1 MTPHD
6 LDLDPASRRALEF
19 DELLEWVASLASTE
33 PGAERVRSA
42 AVRAEH
48 DDVERELDAVEE
60 ARGFLASDGRLI
72 PAGLPDAGSALEG
85 LGIAGVRLDPKL
97 LRDLAAASSVAAEL
111 RARLSHLDPSRFP
124 HLTSIGSD
132 FPDLSRESRDVLE
145 GTDPEGRILDEA
157 SPELAGIRRSKR
169 RLSERLERML
179 QGMLRDPDTRPVIQD
194 DFITQRNGRFVIPVR
209 TDAHRRIRGIVHAS
223 SSSGATR
230 FVEPMESVELN
241 NDLIRLAEQEL
252 EEQQRILAV
261 WSESFRVRMPEVR
274 QALHTLARLDE
285 IQARGLFADSIGAVR
300 PTLAV
305 DGVLRLHEARHP
317 LLDRHL
323 REVGTRAVPLTLELD
338 PPDQVLVVSGPNT
351 GGKTVAL
358 KTIGLLTLMAQS
370 GIPVPAVTAELP
382 MFRQVRA
389 DIGDHQSIE
398 ADLSTFSAHIG
409 SLVENLESIRSPSL
423 FLFDEIGTGTEPSEG
438 GALAQSVLER
448 LLSGGITTVATTHL
462 GSLKAW
468 AFTEE
473 RASCAAMDFD
483 TETFLPSYRIVM
495 GAAGASAGLDIASR
509 LGLDASIVERAREL
523 MGPDTRRTEGYLGRL
538 RQLMGELEQ
547 EREDLR
553 QERTNWDEHR
563 AALES
568 RMASERQREARR
580 GSEALDRILRE
591 FRELSRKEIQAV
603 REKRERSRLE
613 RDLARSRGR
622 MDLRRREYLEE
633 VDPEGGGD
641 DPLTWPRPVDLTKG
655 TKVHVT
661 SLGKTGVVLN
671 VEGDHADIRL
681 GEMTFKVSREQLRVP
696 PPSTGASER
705 PDPPPRKRR
714 PAAPTADMGSAS
726 RQELKLIGERADEA
740 LHKLDRCL
748 DQAVLAGYDEVRIVH
763 GHGTGRL
770 RAAVRKFLEGHPQVA
785 SHRSGDPSEG
795 GQGATIAVLR

>member
-1 MTPHD
+1 MTPRD
-6 LDLDPASRRALEF
+6 LDLDPASRRALEY

-33 PGAERVRSA
+33 PGAERVRSSA
-42 AVRAEH
+42 IHAEH
-48 DDVERELDAVEE
+48 DDVARELDLVEE
-60 ARGFLASDGRLI
+60 VRGFLASDGRLI

-97 LRDLAAASSVAAEL
+97 LRDLASSSSVAAEL
-111 RARLSHLDPSRFP
+111 RARLSHLDPSRSP

-132 FPDLSRESRDVLE
+132 FPDLSRESREVLE

-157 SPELAGIRRSKR
+157 SSELAGIRRSKR
-169 RLSERLERML
+169 RLSDRLERML

-241 NDLIRLAEQEL
+241 NDLIRLAEEEL

-261 WSESFRVRMPEVR
+261 WSESFRIRMPEVR
-274 QALHTLARLDE
+274 LALHTLARLDE

-300 PTLAV
+300 PKLAI
-305 DGVLRLHEARHP
+305 DGVLRLGEASHP

-323 REVGTRAVPLTLELD
+323 RELGTRAVPLTLELD

-370 GIPVPAVTAELP
+370 GIPVPAVTVELP

-409 SLVENLESIRSPSL
+409 SLVENLGAIRSPSL

-438 GALAQSVLER
+438 GALAQSILER

-483 TETFLPSYRIVM
+483 TETFRPSYRIVM

-509 LGLDASIVERAREL
+509 LGLDASIVDRAREL
-523 MGPDTRRTEGYLGRL
+523 MGPDTRRTEDYLGRL
-538 RQLMGELEQ
+538 RQLMGDLEQ

-553 QERTNWDEHR
+553 QERTSWDEQR

-568 RMASERQREARR
+568 RLATEREREARR
-580 GSEALDRILRE
+580 GSEALDRIVRE
-591 FRELSRKEIQAV
+591 FRELSRKELQAA
-603 REKRERSRLE
+603 RDKRERSRLE

-622 MDLRRREYLEE
+622 MELRRREYLEE
-633 VDPEGGGD
+633 VDPGGGD
-641 DPLTWPRPVDLTKG
+641 DPLTWPRPVDLARG
-655 TKVHVT
+655 TRVHVT

-671 VEGDHADIRL
+671 VDGDNADIRL

-696 PPSTGASER
+696 PSSTGASDGA
-705 PDPPPRKRR
+705 DPSPRKRR
-714 PAAPTADMGSAS
+714 SAAPKAEMGTAS

-740 LHKLDRCL
+740 LHKLDKCL

-770 RAAVRKFLEGHPQVA
+770 RAAVREFLEGHPQVA
-785 SHRSGDPSEG
+785 SHRSGDPAEG